1 MRERLRGTALGMG
14 WMEKDA
20 FRRNAALAFGRA
32 ATI

>member
-1 MRERLRGTALGMG
+1 MRERLKGTALGMG

-20 FRRNAALAFGRA
+20 FRRNAALALRRS